1 MSEITEAIQAPLSQL
16 GGIFGVAFR
25 SAAIVLVISILVGIV
40 GKLAISGDKT
50 VDLAGVLVISMLAV
64 GDARAFMGLG
74 KETISG
80 LSDFSK
86 ALLPTLAAAAAASG
100 APASSAAQFTITA
113 LFMDIL
119 ITVSKDILTPM
130 IFCYLAA
137 EIAGAASDSEIMS
150 AAAGF
155 LKWAC
160 AGLLTIIVLV
170 FVLFLSISGI
180 VGSATDAAAIRVT
193 KTAISTALPVVGGIL
208 TDAAG
213 SVLAGAM
220 TLRNTIGITG
230 MASVLTISLIPFL
243 RLGAQYLLYKASGKL
258 SAGVTGGRIARLVSG
273 IASAFGLCL
282 AMVGACGLM
291 LFFSLIAMLSVRGG
305 M

>member
-1 MSEITEAIQAPLSQL
+1 MQEITGALQEPLAQL

-25 SAAIVLVISILVGIV
+25 SAAIVLIISILVGAAS
-40 GKLAISGDKT
+40 KLTTSGDKT
-50 VDLAGVLVISMLAV
+50 VDLAGVLVISLLAV
-64 GDARAFMGLG
+64 GDARTFMGLG
-74 KETISG
+74 RETIVG

-86 ALLPTLAAAAAASG
+86 ILLPALAAAAAASG
-100 APASSAAQFTITA
+100 APASSAAQFAITA

-119 ITVSKDILTPM
+119 ITVSKNILTPM

-160 AGLLTIIVLV
+160 ATVLTIIVLA

-180 VGSATDAAAIRVT
+180 VGNATDVAAIRVT

-230 MASVLTISLIPFL
+230 MASILTISLIPFL
-243 RLGAQYLLYKASGKL
+243 HLGAQYLLYKASSKL
-258 SAGVTGGRIARLVSG
+258 SAGVAGGRISKLVNG

-282 AMVGACGLM
+282 ASVGACGLM
-291 LFFSLIAMLSVRGG
+291 LFFSLISMLSVRGE
-305 M
+305 